1 MFTRNDTRGRR
12 RPRLLQ
18 LGAVAIALAFTLG
31 APAAPE
37 VAPVPASQAQAQMPE
52 PFPPMQ
58 FGFWDIRICLMTCF
72 PEWALCCE
80 REPDPLY

>member
-18 LGAVAIALAFTLG
+18 PGLVAIALALTLG

-37 VAPVPASQAQAQMPE
+37 AAPVTAGQAQAQMPE
-52 PFPPMQ
+52 PFPPIQ
-58 FGFWDIRICLMTCF
+58 YGFWDIRICLMTCF